1 MSAEQEPPLTWLC
14 AAGCDL
20 PECRSLSII
29 RAEIM
34 ETIIV
39 EIIIILI
46 LLFAN
51 GLFSMSELAVVSARK
66 PRLQR
71 RAESGDRRAEAALQL
86 AAEPNDFLA
95 TVQIG
100 ITLVGILAGAFGG
113 ATLAGKLV
121 PVLQQ
126 FSALAP
132 YAESL
137 AFGLVVLVITYLS
150 LVIGELVPKR
160 LALGHAEG
168 IARLVAKPMQRL
180 SKISAPVVRLLT
192 TSTDLLLR
200 LFGVRPSGEP
210 VITEDEIR
218 ILLRQGA
225 QAGVVEEAE
234 RRMVENI
241 FHLGD
246 RYVETLMTPRPDIV
260 WLELNDSPEEIRRK
274 LRASGF
280 SRFPV
285 ATGNLDNIVGFV
297 RAKDLLSEL
306 LASQQPD
313 LNSVMRR
320 APFVPE
326 SMPVWKVLEEFKG
339 TGVHIAFV
347 VDEHGGTQGLVT
359 HHDILEAIVGDIE
372 PVTNVEDQMIVQRQD
387 GSWLLDGALP
397 VDELRELLK
406 LSRLPGEESGEYHTL
421 GGFVMSQIGR
431 IPHPSDHFE
440 YDGLRFEVL
449 DMDRRR
455 VDKVLVS
462 KVG

>member
-1 MSAEQEPPLTWLC
+1 
-14 AAGCDL
+14 
-20 PECRSLSII
+20 
-29 RAEIM
+29 M

-71 RAESGDRRAEAALQL
+71 RAETGDRRAEAALRL

-126 FSALAP
+126 SAPLAP

-210 VITEDEIR
+210 EITEDEIR

-449 DMDRRR
+449 DIDRRR

-462 KVG
+462 KAG

>member
-1 MSAEQEPPLTWLC
+1 
-14 AAGCDL
+14 
-20 PECRSLSII
+20 
-29 RAEIM
+29 M

>member
-1 MSAEQEPPLTWLC
+1 
-14 AAGCDL
+14 
-20 PECRSLSII
+20 
-29 RAEIM
+29 M

-46 LLFAN
+46 LLIAN

-113 ATLAGKLV
+113 ATLAGELV

-126 FSALAP
+126 FAALAP
-132 YAESL
+132 YSESL

-150 LVIGELVPKR
+150 LVVGELVPKR

-168 IARLVAKPMQRL
+168 IARVVARPMQWL
-180 SKISAPVVRLLT
+180 SKITAPAVRLLT

-260 WLELNDSPEEIRRK
+260 WLAANDSPDEIRRK
-274 LRASGF
+274 LRESGF

-285 ATGNLDNIVGFV
+285 ATENLDNIIGFV
-297 RAKDLLSEL
+297 RARDLLSEL
-306 LASQQPD
+306 LAGQPPD
-313 LNSVMRR
+313 LNSVLRH

-326 SMPVWKVLEEFKG
+326 SMPVWKVLEQFRA

-372 PVTNVEDQMIVQRQD
+372 PVKNAEDQMAVQRED

-397 VDELRELLK
+397 VDELRELLE

-440 YDGLRFEVL
+440 YGGLRFEVL

-462 KVG
+462 KVE